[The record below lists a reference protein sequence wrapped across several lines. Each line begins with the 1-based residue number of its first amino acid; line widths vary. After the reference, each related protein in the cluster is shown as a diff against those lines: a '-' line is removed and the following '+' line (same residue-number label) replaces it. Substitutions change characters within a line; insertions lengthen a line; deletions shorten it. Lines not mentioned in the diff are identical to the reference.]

1 MQPKMYANAFPEK
14 KKTKIN
20 LISNSILKL
29 FHIFINNLLND
40 EWPEK
45 AGDTNLIIA
54 AKAGH
59 KTIVDALIKRYADLD
74 TKVSIYLAY

>member
-1 MQPKMYANAFPEK
+1 MKLK
-14 KKTKIN
+14 K
-20 LISNSILKL
+20 
-29 FHIFINNLLND
+29 D
-40 EWPEK
+40 R

-74 TKVSIYLAY
+74 TKVSFYFRSRF

>member
-1 MQPKMYANAFPEK
+1 M
-14 KKTKIN
+14 
-20 LISNSILKL
+20 LH
-29 FHIFINNLLND
+29 HIFKTNLLTD

-74 TKVSIYLAY
+74 TKVSIYLEY

>member
-1 MQPKMYANAFPEK
+1 MQPETAK
-14 KKTKIN
+14 
-20 LISNSILKL
+20 
-29 FHIFINNLLND
+29 D
-40 EWPEK
+40 R

-74 TKVSIYLAY
+74 TKVNILAAIIGCLLR

>member
-1 MQPKMYANAFPEK
+1 MTYFYNDSNVQPETAK
-14 KKTKIN
+14 
-20 LISNSILKL
+20 
-29 FHIFINNLLND
+29 D
-40 EWPEK
+40 R

-74 TKVSIYLAY
+74 TKVNILAAFIGCLLR